1 MKTAALV
8 LVGLVAFAGVAEAK
22 GFRFNF
28 SSGRSGDAPAA
39 SQRAT
44 KAGGEKSDASP
55 VHGYAFRPRSSDR
68 KEEGRGESGG
78 EPLSAERA
86 NKNLA
91 LQRASA
97 NAEPVQAA
105 AAAALRPANGC
116 GRQLEVLNPRPGEA
130 RCTGKVAQD

>member
-8 LVGLVAFAGVAEAK
+8 LVGLVAFAGAAEAK
-22 GFRFNF
+22 GFRFKF
-28 SSGRSGDAPAA
+28 SSGRGGDAPAA

-44 KAGGEKSDASP
+44 KAGDSKSDASP
-55 VHGYAFRPRSSDR
+55 VHGYAYRPRSSDR
-68 KEEGRGESGG
+68 KEEGRGEAGN

-86 NKNLA
+86 SKNLQ

-105 AAAALRPANGC
+105 PAVLRPANGC
-116 GRQLEVLNPRPGEA
+116 GKQLEVLNPRPGES
-130 RCTGKVAQD
+130 RCVGKVD

>member
-22 GFRFNF
+22 GFRFKF
-28 SSGRSGDAPAA
+28 SSGRGGDAPAA

-44 KAGGEKSDASP
+44 KAGDSKSDASP
-55 VHGYAFRPRSSDR
+55 VYGYAYRPRSSDR
-68 KEEGRGESGG
+68 KEEGRGEAGN

-86 NKNLA
+86 SKNLA

-97 NAEPVQAA
+97 NPAQPVQAA
-105 AAAALRPANGC
+105 PAVLQPVGGC
-116 GRQLEVLNPRPGEA
+116 GKRLEVLNPRPGEA
-130 RCTGKVAQD
+130 RCVGKVE